1 MSALLTTP
9 CERKQQ
15 QIVQTQSLN
24 SHQGVFAGN
33 PSWFLRF
40 TIQLHLQVVFVKCLM
55 VKRWER
61 GKNARNASSGR
72 AAFPHLLML
81 PSAPWH
87 WLHHPNFPNYRRN
100 HQSHHGRLQC
110 LFSKFREVQET
121 YANIETSTYAN
132 IETYAKIETYANIET
147 WTYSNI
153 ETYTNIETYANIET
167 YNMNMIYVLKKC
179 KSIYDIG

>member
-24 SHQGVFAGN
+24 GHQGVFAGN

-87 WLHHPNFPNYRRN
+87 WVAQLLVSLVDFFRVLALISWTFWDHFEDQQIRGILISQSLGYGQIRHIWPNTLNIVCTS
-100 HQSHHGRLQC
+100 QICSSGASLQRI
-110 LFSKFREVQET
+110 SNSITEKKFEQ
-121 YANIETSTYAN
+121 
-132 IETYAKIETYANIET
+132 
-147 WTYSNI
+147 
-153 ETYTNIETYANIET
+153 
-167 YNMNMIYVLKKC
+167 
-179 KSIYDIG
+179 